1 MAGEATDRVPVV
13 PIFMAWAA
21 EYAGYTYG
29 RFQQDHIALT
39 DSLLRV
45 QERFAI
51 DQLTTLSDPH
61 RETADYG
68 AEVFFVDDGV
78 CRCREPLLK
87 DYDDIRKLRRIP
99 IEDAPRMTDR
109 VRAVERFHA
118 ERGGDISILGWV
130 EGPLA
135 EYCTLRTLE
144 AAMTDLLTEPQC
156 FHDVCAITMDNAIA
170 WSRAQIA
177 AGADMIGVGDAA
189 SSLVSLDMFR
199 EHILPWHQKLYAG
212 IHGAGAKVRL
222 HICGNIAHLLPA
234 IRETG
239 ADVVDIDWMVD
250 LRRARDVLGPET
262 TLFGHFDPAA
272 VLKMGTP
279 EDVARHAREDIA
291 AGGDVRFGLMPGC
304 EVPPGTPEANI
315 AAFCPGE
322 GCLIRDALAAAWHGH
337 LAREIPFPQGKGL
350 G

>member
-1 MAGEATDRVPVV
+1 MNSRERLYNRMAGKPVDRVPVV

-29 RFQQDHIALT
+29 RYQQDYRAFA
-39 DSLLRV
+39 DSMLRV
-45 QERFAI
+45 LDRFEI
-51 DQLTTLSDPH
+51 DQATTLSDPH

-68 AEVFFVDDGV
+68 ADVCFVDDGV
-78 CRCREPLLK
+78 CRCRAPLLQE
-87 DYDDIRKLRRIP
+87 YGDIRKLRRMP
-99 IEDAPRMTDR
+99 IEETTRMLDR
-109 VRAVERFHA
+109 VRGIERFNA

-144 AAMTDLLTEPQC
+144 AAMTDLLTEPRF

-170 WSRAQIA
+170 WSRAQIE

-189 SSLVSLDMFR
+189 SSLVSVDMFR
-199 EHILPWHQKLYAG
+199 EHVLPWHQRLFGG
-212 IHGAGAKVRL
+212 IHAAGAKVRL

-234 IRETG
+234 IHDSG
-239 ADVVDIDWMVD
+239 ADIVDIDWMVD
-250 LRRARDVLGPET
+250 LRQARQALGAGI

-279 EDVARHAREDIA
+279 EDVAAHARADIA
-291 AGGDVRFGLMPGC
+291 AGGDRFALMPGC
-304 EVPPGTPEANI
+304 EVPPGTSEANI

-322 GCLIRDALAAAWHGH
+322 GCLIRDAL
-337 LAREIPFPQGKGL
+337 ES
-350 G
+350 